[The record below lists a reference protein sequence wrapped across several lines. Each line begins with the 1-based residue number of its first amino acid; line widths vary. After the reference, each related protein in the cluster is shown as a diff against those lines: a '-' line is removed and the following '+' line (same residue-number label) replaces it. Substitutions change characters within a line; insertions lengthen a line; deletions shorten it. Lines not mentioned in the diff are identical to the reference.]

1 MYVVS
6 CETIKIRIAPNRRKQ
21 KLSNMYRS
29 PLIENWTCFN
39 NLRKWL
45 GKKLANWYAS
55 PLINCRSLGL
65 KKKTTKWLLCD
76 MRELQNH
83 DDRDVK
89 HRFHNS
95 MLISFKNHTNI
106 IIAILNNSYYYMMLF
121 LQYCVVI

>member
-1 MYVVS
+1 
-6 CETIKIRIAPNRRKQ
+6 
-21 KLSNMYRS
+21 
-29 PLIENWTCFN
+29 
-39 NLRKWL
+39 
-45 GKKLANWYAS
+45 
-55 PLINCRSLGL
+55 
-65 KKKTTKWLLCD
+65 